1 MRYATMVAF
10 AVALW
15 GQTAAA
21 QFFVTECGVT
31 VPDGVDAVLNADL
44 DCSIHD
50 TSPAVTLGSRSTF
63 DLRGFTLTVPA
74 VAQPA
79 VRCCDN
85 LQKSCWCKVINGRFL
100 GPGGGVTSSA
110 SLIATDL
117 VMEGAA
123 GIRAN
128 GRVTATNLDIADSP
142 ARCVS
147 GQKVKA
153 RNVTCTDCGT
163 MGIVGRTVRAED
175 VVVTGCAGAGID
187 AFSGK
192 ARVKRATVTGNGTA
206 PEAGDGSGGVIGARV
221 VLVDSTVTGNYAGQ
235 LLTPPDTPMDVFSER
250 KPRLVR
256 STCVHSGRYGAYDEP
271 WGVCT
276 AD

>member
-1 MRYATMVAF
+1 MRYVTVVAL

-50 TSPAVTLGSRSTF
+50 TSPAVTLGTRSTF

-74 VAQPA
+74 VAQHA
-79 VRCCDN
+79 VRCCDS
-85 LQKSCWCKVINGRFL
+85 LQKSCWCKVINGRFV
-100 GPGGGVTSSA
+100 GPGGGVSSGA
-110 SLIATDL
+110 NLIATDL

-123 GIRAN
+123 GVRAS
-128 GRVTATNLDIADSP
+128 GRVTATNLDITDSP
-142 ARCVS
+142 ARCIY

-153 RNVTCTDCGT
+153 RDITCTDCGT

-175 VVVTGCAGAGID
+175 VVVTGCKGAGID

-192 ARVKRATVTGNGTA
+192 ARVKRATVTGNGFD
-206 PEAGDGSGGVIGARV
+206 PRPGDGSGGVIASRV
-221 VLVDSTVTGNYAGQ
+221 VVVDSTVTGNFAGP
-235 LLTPPDTPMDVFSER
+235 LLAPSDTPMDVFSER
-250 KPRLVR
+250 KPRLKNT
-256 STCVHSGRYGAYDEP
+256 TCVYSGRYGGYDEP